1 MFSRKLRLPVTL
13 DGFDILVASVVKRY
27 KLIDAHHAAAII
39 SVAIRHLPNDQAYVT
54 LDYLGQCVLKNLANY
69 VADHKA
75 NTMRHEDKVSQLAQM
90 LTSDPHNFQAR
101 DELQKAANEGSV
113 QAKAA
118 IAKFEAE
125 KVEEPA
131 TAG

>member
-1 MFSRKLRLPVTL
+1 MFNRRRLLPTTL
-13 DGFDILVASVVKRY
+13 DDFDLLVASVVKRY
-27 KLIDAHHAAAII
+27 KLKDAHHAAAII

-54 LDYLGQCVLKNLANY
+54 LDYLGQCVMKNLANY
-69 VADHKA
+69 IADHKA
-75 NTMRHEDKVSQLAQM
+75 NNMRHEDKVNQLAQM
-90 LTSDPHNFQAR
+90 LLTDPNNFQVR
-101 DELQKAANEGSV
+101 DELQKAANEGSKSA
-113 QAKAA
+113 QAA